1 MTKLE
6 ILDELKKIFT
16 LVVNRNMDVSTI
28 KMDSKIVNDLGV
40 SSVGLIYLMVA
51 IEETFDIDM
60 SDASFDSFE
69 TVQDVVNYIYDK
81 EYWKIGKW

>member
-28 KMDSKIVNDLGV
+28 NMDSKIVNDLGV

-81 EYWKIGKW
+81 E

>member
-28 KMDSKIVNDLGV
+28 KMESKIVNDLGI

-81 EYWKIGKW
+81 E

>member
-28 KMDSKIVNDLGV
+28 KMESKIVNDLGI
-40 SSVGLIYLMVA
+40 SSVCLIYLMVA

-81 EYWKIGKW
+81 E

>member
-6 ILDELKKIFT
+6 ILDQLKKIFT

-28 KMDSKIVNDLGV
+28 KMESKIINDLGI

-51 IEETFDIDM
+51 IEENFDIDM
-60 SDASFDSFE
+60 SDATFDSFE
-69 TVQDVVNYIYDK
+69 TVQDVVDYIYNK
-81 EYWKIGKW
+81 N

>member
-28 KMDSKIVNDLGV
+28 KMESKIVNDLGV

-81 EYWKIGKW
+81 E

>member
-28 KMDSKIVNDLGV
+28 KMESKIINDLGV

-69 TVQDVVNYIYDK
+69 TVQDVVNYIYDT
-81 EYWKIGKW
+81 E

>member
-1 MTKLE
+1 
-6 ILDELKKIFT
+6 
-16 LVVNRNMDVSTI
+16 
-28 KMDSKIVNDLGV
+28 
-40 SSVGLIYLMVA
+40 MVA

-81 EYWKIGKW
+81 E

>member
-81 EYWKIGKW
+81 E

>member
-28 KMDSKIVNDLGV
+28 KMESKIINDLGV

-81 EYWKIGKW
+81 E